1 MAENISSI
9 GLTPVAEVAK
19 AGGAGGAGGKT
30 EAQGQSFTKL
40 VEQFTTDAMETS
52 RTGEQTSLLAAAK
65 KAELVDV
72 VTAVS
77 DAEVTLQTV
86 TALRDRVIQ
95 AYQEIIKMPI

>member
-1 MAENISSI
+1 M
-9 GLTPVAEVAK
+9 
-19 AGGAGGAGGKT
+19 
-30 EAQGQSFTKL
+30 
-40 VEQFTTDAMETS
+40 VEQFTTDAMETG

-86 TALRDRVIQ
+86 MALRDRVIQ

>member
-9 GLTPVAEVAK
+9 GLTPVAEVPK
-19 AGGAGGAGGKT
+19 AGGADGKAG
-30 EAQGQSFTKL
+30 AQGQSFTQL
-40 VEQFTTDAMETS
+40 IEQFTTDAMETG

-86 TALRDRVIQ
+86 MALRDRVIQ

>member
-1 MAENISSI
+1 M
-9 GLTPVAEVAK
+9 
-19 AGGAGGAGGKT
+19 
-30 EAQGQSFTKL
+30 
-40 VEQFTTDAMETS
+40 FTTDAMETG